1 MTAVPKWWRPF
12 GRRRNAVETQLNESE
27 PGTAK
32 ESTPAYFIDGFARG
46 LRVINSFGSNASR
59 LTLSEVAKRA
69 DLTRAGARRLLLTL
83 VELGYAGVSD
93 RKFYLTPKI
102 LSLGHAYISSM
113 PLWHFAQPILERL
126 VEQANETCSMSVLD
140 DTEVVYVLRIPV
152 RRIMS
157 TGVTVGSRLPAHATS
172 MGRVLL
178 SGLSPS
184 QLEDYFSRADLKR
197 FTEMTTVDPDQLRQ
211 KIEDCRS
218 RGYDWV
224 DSEIE
229 HGISG
234 LSVPVRDGSSQ
245 IAAALNISFSGGQMK
260 EAQAV
265 KRYLPLLREAAD
277 KMSTSLRLQEQ
288 SA

>member
-1 MTAVPKWWRPF
+1 MRFDWFGAEPDEEWRPI
-12 GRRRNAVETQLNESE
+12 LSDSES
-27 PGTAK
+27 GTEK
-32 ESTPAYFIDGFARG
+32 VSTPAYFIDGFARG

-113 PLWHFAQPILERL
+113 PLWHFAQPILENL

-157 TGVTVGSRLPAHATS
+157 AGVTVGSRLPAHATS

-184 QLEDYFSRADLKR
+184 RLDDYFSRAKLKA
-197 FTEMTTVDPDQLRQ
+197 FTDSTTVDPEILRA
-211 KIEDCRS
+211 KIETCRT

-224 DSEIE
+224 EGEIE
-229 HGISG
+229 QGISG
-234 LSVPVRDGSSQ
+234 LSVPVRDGSNQ

-260 EAQAV
+260 REEAV
-265 KRYLPLLREAAD
+265 ERYLALLQEAAD
-277 KMSTSLRLQEQ
+277 KMSASLRLQEQ
-288 SA
+288 SV